1 MNNWNHLKPESKLWM
16 YGAQKVL
23 SDIEQ
28 KQIRS
33 ILDHFCENWAAH
45 GAKLNCGFNI
55 LYDRFIMIAVDEE
68 SAAASGC
75 SIDKSVDVI
84 KQIDTEF
91 DLDLFNRLRC
101 FHIEAL
107 PKTAITAY
115 LSSEIS
121 ELIREGVLDE
131 YSKMVYMQATNLQ
144 DLTPNFTRDL
154 KDTWLKKYL
163 GQIDQPQTRVSR

>member
-16 YGAQKVL
+16 YGGQRILTDV
-23 SDIEQ
+23 EQ
-28 KQIRS
+28 KQINS
-33 ILDHFCENWAAH
+33 ILDDFCENWAAH

-55 LYDRFIMIAVDEE
+55 MYDRFIMIAVDEE

-75 SIDKSVDVI
+75 SIDKSIEVI
-84 KQIDTEF
+84 KQIEAEY

-101 FHIEAL
+101 FHIEEL
-107 PKTAITAY
+107 PKTTITAY
-115 LSSEIS
+115 LSSEIN
-121 ELIREGVLDE
+121 ELLHEGVLDE
-131 YSKMVYMQATNLQ
+131 NSKIVYMQATAVS

-163 GQIDQPQTRVSR
+163 GQNNQPQTRVSR